1 MVIVRVQHVNY
12 NGTFKADKYWF
23 KSNDDLKCN
32 DYVYCDTQFGCVKGI
47 VCDVYK
53 NIYELIKA
61 KVVVD
66 FSNLKECCK
75 EVTNF
80 ETKEEMQELKALK
93 LLKEKGLGVEVLTEK
108 LKTGERFE
116 HFHITFQCNCLETIT
131 KEEYELLE
139 DILYSRIKSWMK

>member
-1 MVIVRVQHVNY
+1 MIIVRVQHVNY

-47 VCDVYK
+47 ICDVYK
-53 NIYELIKA
+53 NIDELIKA

-75 EVTNF
+75 KATNL
-80 ETKEEMQELKALK
+80 ESANKKLKKALK
-93 LLKEKGLGVEVLTEK
+93 LLKEKGLGVEGFTEK

-139 DILYSRIKSWMK
+139 DIL